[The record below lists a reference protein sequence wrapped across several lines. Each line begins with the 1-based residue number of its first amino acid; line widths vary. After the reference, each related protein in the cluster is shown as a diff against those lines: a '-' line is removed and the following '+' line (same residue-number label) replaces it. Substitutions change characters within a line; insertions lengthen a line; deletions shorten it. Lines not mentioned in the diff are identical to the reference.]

1 MTGYCSKAV
10 GVVAGIIMLAA
21 IQAKVCAQGYS
32 LQALT
37 DSAAHHL
44 PAILQKQAL
53 VNSARANITDAR
65 HTALPSLKLQDQVI
79 LSTANGAAGTYFPG
93 AISTSGA
100 IRNANI
106 YQPATGNI
114 GMVYGEYELLNFGL
128 NKARVTNAMM
138 NEELQSSDLSRE
150 VYLTKLQVGKLYFTL
165 LRNIYQLGVDAQNI
179 DRYQAVYNVI
189 QAITKSGIRAGVDSS
204 LAGAELSRSQVSYNQ
219 RIGEIRQ
226 LQQQLSFLTG
236 IDSIAIDTS
245 EKRYAFLT
253 EGDSLSVNAPE
264 KPYDY
269 LTGKDKQYTLP
280 PDTAWGSLADTLNN
294 PLVDYYRRQREVYN
308 ATANLIKKSYLPKV
322 LLAGG
327 LWARGTSVDYDND
340 YNYKALSTGLG
351 YQRIN
356 YGVGLTVVYNLFDGV
371 HRKDKLSVN
380 RYNVQASDYGL
391 QQQQQALKTALRQA
405 QTAIDIDELNLR
417 QLPVQLQAAAD
428 AYSQKM
434 AQYRAG
440 IINLVDLTNA
450 SFVLYRAQTDYVETL
465 NDWLQANLDK
475 AAATGNLD
483 QFIQS
488 VKN

>member
-10 GVVAGIIMLAA
+10 GVVAGIIMLVA
-21 IQAKVCAQGYS
+21 IQEKVCAQGYS

-53 VNSARANITDAR
+53 VNSAQANITDVR
-65 HTALPSLKLQDQVI
+65 HAALPSLKLQDQVI

-128 NKARVTNAMM
+128 NKARVANATV
-138 NEELQSSDLSRE
+138 NRDLRSSDLSRE
-150 VYLTKLQVGKLYFTL
+150 IYLTRLQVGKLYFTM
-165 LRNIYQLGVDAQNI
+165 LRNLYQLGVDQQNI
-179 DRYQAVYNVI
+179 SRYEAIYNVI

-204 LAGAELSRSQVSYNQ
+204 LAGAELSRSQISYNQ
-219 RIGEIRQ
+219 RVGEIRQ

-236 IDSIAIDTS
+236 IDSISIDTS
-245 EKRYAFLT
+245 EQRYAHLMKK
-253 EGDSLSVNAPE
+253 DSLTMDLS
-264 KPYDY
+264 
-269 LTGKDKQYTLP
+269 GKQYSLQA
-280 PDTAWGSLADTLNN
+280 DTAWGSLADTINN
-294 PLVDYYRRQREVYN
+294 PLVDYYRHQREVYT

-327 LWARGTSVDYDND
+327 FWARGSSVDYDND

-351 YQRIN
+351 YQRVN

-380 RYNVQASDYGL
+380 RYNIQASDYGL
-391 QQQQQALKTALRQA
+391 QQQQQALKTALLQA
-405 QTAIDIDELNLR
+405 QTAIDVDEQNLH
-417 QLPVQLQAAAD
+417 QLPVQLQAAED

-440 IINLVDLTNA
+440 IINLVDLTNS